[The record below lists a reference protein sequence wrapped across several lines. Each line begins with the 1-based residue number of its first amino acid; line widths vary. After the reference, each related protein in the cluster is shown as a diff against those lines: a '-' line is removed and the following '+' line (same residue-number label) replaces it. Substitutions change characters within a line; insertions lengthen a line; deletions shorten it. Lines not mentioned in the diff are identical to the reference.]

1 MGVQAAD
8 MGVAGL
14 DMVPVDPDKALA
26 EVAVAVEPAEALAA
40 VAVAESVA
48 VAGQSRSRAYWNSLT
63 LECMG

>member
-1 MGVQAAD
+1 
-8 MGVAGL
+8 
-14 DMVPVDPDKALA
+14 MVPVDPDKALA